1 MSPHPVKYKGYAYR
15 TAEALFQCMRFE
27 DEEIQTLIWDQ
38 PSPMGAK
45 MVAKGKRELMKVA
58 PQSDTDIENMENV
71 LTMKTDQHSKI
82 ESQLLA
88 TGDRLIVED
97 CTKRAS
103 RSGLFWGAA
112 LRDGHWEGENK
123 LGQLWM
129 ELRSRIQK
137 GDW

>member
-1 MSPHPVKYKGYAYR
+1 MNKIQSQADDVVVRKVSDPFGFLGNMSPHPVKYKGYAYR

-71 LTMKTDQHSKI
+71 LTMKTDQHLKI

-88 TGDRLIVED
+88 TGV
-97 CTKRAS
+97 
-103 RSGLFWGAA
+103 
-112 LRDGHWEGENK
+112 
-123 LGQLWM
+123 
-129 ELRSRIQK
+129 
-137 GDW
+137 